1 MSENRSHALQMFL
14 SLVVAALIVWL
25 AAGWAVSQLPL
36 ERIPPEQKEE
46 LQKEAEDR
54 RDDRRDAR
62 EDARDDDNSGPG
74 S

>member
-1 MSENRSHALQMFL
+1 MAEKRSHALQMFL

-25 AAGWAVSQLPL
+25 AATWTISQLPL
-36 ERIPPEQKEE
+36 ERVPPEQKEE

-62 EDARDDDNSGPG
+62 EDAREDDNNGSG
-74 S
+74 

>member
-1 MSENRSHALQMFL
+1 MFL

-25 AAGWAVSQLPL
+25 AVAWTRAQLPL
-36 ERIPPEQKEE
+36 ERVPPEQKEE

-54 RDDRRDAR
+54 RDNRRDAR
-62 EDARDDDNSGPG
+62 EDAGSDDNSGPG